1 MSQARIEPA
10 GDRHFR
16 VSGVLDYATVAA
28 LEARGRLLLAATA
41 DAVVDLSGVE
51 RANSAGL
58 ALLLEWLDQA
68 RAARRR
74 LRYEGVPE
82 SLLEIAATSNVA
94 VLLPVVATGEGTS

>member
-1 MSQARIEPA
+1 MNLARIEPA
-10 GDRHFR
+10 GDRRFR
-16 VSGVLDYATVAA
+16 VSGVLDYGTVAA

-68 RAARRR
+68 RVARRR

-94 VLLPVVATGEGTS
+94 ALLPVVATGEGTP